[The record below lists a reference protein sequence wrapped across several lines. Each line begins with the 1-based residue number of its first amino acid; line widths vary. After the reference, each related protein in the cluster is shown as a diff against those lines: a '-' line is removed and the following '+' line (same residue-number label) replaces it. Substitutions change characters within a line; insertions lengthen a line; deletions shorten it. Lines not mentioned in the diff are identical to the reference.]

1 MAYVIELMFLL
12 LFSEKELQYMWRQT
26 TKDIII
32 WVQVPEQTSKSDL
45 NVTVDTDQVK
55 IKCKDSV
62 LLEGSTWHCSE
73 PQLTTWTLDSGK

>member
-1 MAYVIELMFLL
+1 MAYVIKLMVLF

-26 TKDIII
+26 TEDITI

-45 NVTVDTDQVK
+45 SVTVDTDHVK
-55 IKCKDSV
+55 IKLQDSV